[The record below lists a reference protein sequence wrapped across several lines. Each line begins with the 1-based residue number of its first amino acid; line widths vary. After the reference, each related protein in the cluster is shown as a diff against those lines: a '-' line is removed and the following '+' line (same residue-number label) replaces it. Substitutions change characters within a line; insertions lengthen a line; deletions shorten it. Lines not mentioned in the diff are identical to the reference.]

1 MSVRPH
7 LRPRNAASL
16 LLADLSDSAPAFL
29 MGERSGGHVFMA
41 HNRVFPGGRVEQADS
56 HAPAPPVIP
65 DADTARLRDELGT
78 DVSDRRVTAF
88 AACAVRETVEETGL
102 LLGDKALLTPL
113 RYIARAITPPGQ
125 VRRYDTRFFLAVVD
139 RGQVRFE
146 GTDGELSAIGWY
158 RADQGADE
166 RLHAITAEVMRI
178 ATARLVDD
186 APLETNPAVPCY
198 RVRNGRRLIE
208 YPATGWVP

>member
-1 MSVRPH
+1 MSGRPH

-16 LLADLSDSAPAFL
+16 LLADLSDGAPAFL

-41 HNRVFPGGRVEQADS
+41 HNRVFPGGRVEKADS
-56 HAPAPPVIP
+56 GAAAPARITKG
-65 DADTARLRDELGT
+65 DLSRLRDELGI
-78 DVSDRRVTAF
+78 DASDGRATAF
-88 AACAVRETVEETGL
+88 AACALRETGEETGL
-102 LLGDKALLTPL
+102 RLDDKALLTPL

-158 RADQGADE
+158 RADTDHGE

-178 ATARLVDD
+178 ATARLADD
-186 APLETNPAVPCY
+186 PPLATDPPVPCY
-198 RVRNGRRLIE
+198 RVRNGRRIIE
-208 YPATGWVP
+208 YPATGWFP